1 MVQCILTRKLPR
13 YVTGHDESFVTSF
26 LPVPTSDIAECRLKN
41 SSIAGCLRYP
51 ISSLHEHDARAGRAF
66 FFQLHVQNAAGHVT
80 LVNTSSVHL
89 PPRVSH
95 CFVVDILPSAAVNTQ
110 LAASEVV
117 KDVDVIVEPS
127 VVCIAWSDLR
137 LRSGHGDIQVKIA
150 K

>member
-1 MVQCILTRKLPR
+1 M
-13 YVTGHDESFVTSF
+13 
-26 LPVPTSDIAECRLKN
+26 
-41 SSIAGCLRYP
+41 
-51 ISSLHEHDARAGRAF
+51 
-66 FFQLHVQNAAGHVT
+66 QNAAGHVT

-95 CFVVDILPSAAVNTQ
+95 CFVVDILPSAVVNTQ

-127 VVCIAWSDLR
+127 VVCVAWSDVR
-137 LRSGHGDIQVKIA
+137 LRSGHGDIQVKVA